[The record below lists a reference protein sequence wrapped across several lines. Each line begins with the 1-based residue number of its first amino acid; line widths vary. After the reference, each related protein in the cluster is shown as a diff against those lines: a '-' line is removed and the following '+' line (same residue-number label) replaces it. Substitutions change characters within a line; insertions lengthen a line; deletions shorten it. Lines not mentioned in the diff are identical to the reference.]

1 MVYLVRHAH
10 AGRKAGWDGPDLA
23 RPLSE
28 TGRRQAAGLVARL
41 RRYPVHRILSSPADR
56 CRQTVQPLAS
66 RLRLAVEVT
75 DLLGVDATADGVLE
89 LVADP
94 ALRHAVLCTH
104 GELIGQVFDRLIGDG
119 LDLPG
124 RPRWP
129 KGSTWV
135 LERHGGARVAEAS
148 YLEPLLPPLNPR
160 TGAAKVTGTTGR

>member
-10 AGRKAGWDGPDLA
+10 AGSKAEWDGPDLA

-28 TGRRQAAGLVARL
+28 TGQRQAAGLVARL
-41 RRYPVHRILSSPADR
+41 RHYPVHRILSSPADR

-66 RLRLAVEVT
+66 QLGLAVEEA

-89 LVADP
+89 LLADP
-94 ALRHAVLCTH
+94 AVRHAVLCTH
-104 GELIGQVFDRLIGDG
+104 GEVIGQVFDKLIGEG
-119 LDLPG
+119 LDLRS

-135 LERHGGARVAEAS
+135 LDRRGGNRVAEAS
-148 YLEPLLPPLNPR
+148 YLEPLVPR
-160 TGAAKVTGTTGR
+160 

>member
-10 AGRKAGWDGPDLA
+10 AGSKAEWDGPDLA

-28 TGRRQAAGLVARL
+28 TGQRQAAGLVARL
-41 RRYPVHRILSSPADR
+41 RHYPVHRILSSPADR

-66 RLRLAVEVT
+66 QLGLAVEEA

-89 LVADP
+89 LLADP
-94 ALRHAVLCTH
+94 AIRHTVLCTH
-104 GELIGQVFDRLIGDG
+104 GELIGQVFDKLIGEG
-119 LDLPG
+119 LDLRS

-135 LERHGGARVAEAS
+135 LHRRGGDRVAEAS
-148 YLEPLLPPLNPR
+148 YLEPLVPR
-160 TGAAKVTGTTGR
+160 